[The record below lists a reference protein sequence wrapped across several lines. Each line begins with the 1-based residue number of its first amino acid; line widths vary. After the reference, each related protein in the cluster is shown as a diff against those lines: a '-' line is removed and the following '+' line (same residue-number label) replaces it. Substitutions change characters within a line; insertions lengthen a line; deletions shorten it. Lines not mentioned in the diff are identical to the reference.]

1 MTIRMKKTGIFL
13 LGCLLA
19 VSLLLCGVLPLFEA
33 HAKDGALTE
42 NEPFPAGFLEGTAEL
57 TVSYSAGK
65 GFALNGKEFTSL
77 YEGAFEVLPGNTY
90 IALHVFTG
98 SGAAA
103 GVEIT
108 SVTESGRKADLG
120 NWTNYAGEAGVITS
134 ESVKMSGVNLAD
146 ATIVSA
152 ALSYDDLS
160 VTLKVTGDA
169 SNLTKFSI
177 QYGTAGS
184 LYYANFQTSGDEQGI
199 YISGAIPEEPAVP
212 RDDFDPAG
220 IFSNYATE
228 KLLMRGQPYGVLI
241 GNKAGVNAV
250 WSDTI
255 G

>member
-77 YEGAFEVLPGNTY
+77 YEGAFEVLPGNAY

-134 ESVKMSGVNLAD
+134 DSVKLSGVNLAD

-152 ALSYDDLS
+152 APL
-160 VTLKVTGDA
+160 
-169 SNLTKFSI
+169 
-177 QYGTAGS
+177 
-184 LYYANFQTSGDEQGI
+184 
-199 YISGAIPEEPAVP
+199 
-212 RDDFDPAG
+212 R
-220 IFSNYATE
+220 
-228 KLLMRGQPYGVLI
+228 
-241 GNKAGVNAV
+241 
-250 WSDTI
+250 
-255 G
+255 